1 MTVDPIPPVPAEEV
15 PAWHR
20 HADVVVVGSGI
31 AGTCAAIE
39 AAEAG
44 AEVLVVERAGAAGGT
59 SAASGGILY
68 LGGGTATQRACGFE
82 DSPEAMATFLM
93 AACGPGADEAKVRA
107 YCEGSVAHHDWLVA
121 HGVPFEPAFCDEP
134 NREPEG
140 IEGLQF
146 SGGEDT
152 WPFVDLT
159 PPVPRGHCPAYPDT
173 AGVFLMEHLAAARDH
188 AGAHLVVDSRVE
200 RLVVD
205 ATGAVVG
212 VAAREAGTWR
222 YLGARRGVVLAGGGF
237 IANDEMLRH
246 WCPEVLRADPL
257 WRIGTDADDGRVIRM
272 AQGAGAAAERMDA
285 FECSLPIGPP
295 HRMARGVLVNGSG
308 ERFINED
315 TYTGRIGLAALVD
328 QEGEVFMI
336 VDESVFEVNLVGM
349 RYSWVAGTAEELAA
363 EIDLPPETLA
373 ATLEEYNADATAG
386 VDRRFHKLAP
396 WLVPLQPPYGA
407 VDLRAG
413 SGTIYATFTLGGI
426 ATDPD
431 SRVLGDDGRPVTG
444 LWAAGRCTAGLAAG
458 GYASGISLGDASFF
472 GRRAGLF
479 AAQPAAGQRSRSGC
493 QASAPCRGQSTT
505 HLGQG
510 QATTPRSRAADTER
524 RVTERGG
531 YPAAARSS
539 SDSPPQ

>member
-1 MTVDPIPPVPAEEV
+1 MVDPIPPVPVADV
-15 PAWHR
+15 TTWHR
-20 HADVVVVGSGI
+20 QADVVVVGSGI

-44 AEVLVVERAGAAGGT
+44 AEVLVVERAGAGGGT

-82 DSPEAMATFLM
+82 DSPQAMATFLM

-107 YCEGSVAHHDWLVA
+107 YCDGSVGHHDWLVA

-140 IEGLQF
+140 TEGLQF

-152 WPFVDLT
+152 WPFCELT

-173 AGVFLMEHLAAARDH
+173 AGGFLMERLTRAREG
-188 AGAHLVVDSRVE
+188 AGAHLVVDHRVE
-200 RLVVD
+200 HLVVD
-205 ATGAVVG
+205 TAGAVVG

-237 IANDEMLRH
+237 IANDEMLRR

-272 AQGAGAAAERMDA
+272 AQGAGAALERMDA

-308 ERFINED
+308 ERFVNED
-315 TYTGRIGLAALVD
+315 AYTGRIGLAALVD
-328 QEGEVFMI
+328 QAGEVFMI
-336 VDESVFEVNLVGM
+336 VDEAVFELNLVGM
-349 RYSWVAGTAEELAA
+349 RYSWVAATAEELAV
-363 EIDLPPETLA
+363 EIGLPPATLA
-373 ATLEEYNADATAG
+373 ATLDEYNADAASG
-386 VDRRFHKLAP
+386 EDRRFHKLAP
-396 WLVPLQPPYGA
+396 WLVPLRAPYGA
-407 VDLRAG
+407 VDLRAA
-413 SGTIYATFTLGGI
+413 SRTIYATFTLGGI

-431 SRVLGDDGRPVTG
+431 SRVVGEGGLPVPG
-444 LWAAGRCTAGLAAG
+444 LWAAGRCTAGVAAA

-472 GRRAGLF
+472 GRRAGRG
-479 AAQPAAGQRSRSGC
+479 AAGG
-493 QASAPCRGQSTT
+493 AGGVAAEGGAAPS
-505 HLGQG
+505 
-510 QATTPRSRAADTER
+510 PR
-524 RVTERGG
+524 
-531 YPAAARSS
+531 
-539 SDSPPQ
+539 PPRLL